1 MPKPITV
8 EMLTEMT
15 PDQRKTLLKNAM
27 ARDTPAA
34 RDVIELLSQDGM
46 IDKPKPKAAP
56 KTASTR
62 TTTTA
67 RKPRA
72 AAAPKKTARKPV
84 AAQFGRQA

>member
-46 IDKPKPKAAP
+46 IDRPKPKATP
-56 KTASTR
+56 RTATK
-62 TTTTA
+62 A

-72 AAAPKKTARKPV
+72 TAAPKKTIKKPV